1 MRSLGRCSS
10 LGALA
15 EGEEPGS
22 NILHLPENPNILVSA
37 YRLAALL
44 TVSVNRVPRRAGCC
58 RKRSRQSG
66 GGRCYT
72 GPENPAARSAAMN
85 RTWSLCPIR
94 ETSHIAV

>member
-66 GGRCYT
+66 GGRCYAIPSPT
-72 GPENPAARSAAMN
+72 LRDRVRTVNGLSAAN
-85 RTWSLCPIR
+85 S
-94 ETSHIAV
+94 S